1 MFFKVWFGPFGN
13 GCACWRKF
21 EIYCTEW
28 CNKTD
33 KNYVKYRQIYGWC
46 SATCRQWLDILSCQE
61 SKKKSNTA
69 PRWLPLKSRCQQ
81 IRWWYV
87 TTLTVKYWKSTVLLI
102 RYPVTYS
109 LWKAYIHCQSTVLEH
124 FWDEEKWHCNKFLFT
139 SLVIYKPMIMCFWFS
154 LSPYWCA
161 H

>member
-21 EIYCTEW
+21 KIYCTEW

-87 TTLTVKYWKSTVLLI
+87 TTLTVKYWKSTVLLMCAI
-102 RYPVTYS
+102 
-109 LWKAYIHCQSTVLEH
+109 LWLILYGRH
-124 FWDEEKWHCNKFLFT
+124 T
-139 SLVIYKPMIMCFWFS
+139 SIVKVPYLNTSEMKRSGAVISSYLPHLW
-154 LSPYWCA
+154 YTNQW
-161 H
+161 